1 MNHHIDTEIPQADQ
15 RLLSSDRIFDAKEL
29 LGNAREVQ
37 IKLDSQ
43 IYTLRRT
50 RFGKLLLT
58 K

>member
-1 MNHHIDTEIPQADQ
+1 MNHQIQTNTPQSVQ
-15 RLLSSDRIFDAKEL
+15 LPPSNSKIFDANDL
-29 LGNAREVQ
+29 LGSGHEVQ

-43 IYTLRRT
+43 VYTLRRT

>member
-1 MNHHIDTEIPQADQ
+1 MNNQMQTEMQKPTPGPAT
-15 RLLSSDRIFDAKEL
+15 RERMFDAKEL
-29 LGNAREVQ
+29 LGTAREVQ
-37 IKLDSQ
+37 IRLDEQ